1 MSTSRFYDGAGQHIA
16 SLQRR
21 NRELRE
27 SLCEAVRLLRRYQS
41 GAEVDP
47 RVADDITNECAS
59 VAGMVATSR
68 RVA

>member
-1 MSTSRFYDGAGQHIA
+1 VSANPYQNVGQHIA

-21 NRELRE
+21 NRELRDA
-27 SLCEAVRLLRRYQS
+27 LCEAVRLLRRYQA
-41 GAEVDP
+41 GTEVDP